1 MKMKKYIIIAPLIW
15 FFSCEDNDNNTT
27 YIKDTGIII
36 NEINYNSSELFNPSD
51 WIEIYNNS
59 IEIID
64 LSLWQ
69 LKDENDEHIFIIPS
83 QTILLPDEYLIFCKD
98 TLKFINCFPS
108 VTKLIGNLGFGL
120 GGGGDMIR
128 LYDSS
133 ESLVDIVNYD
143 DDDPWPILADGSGPT
158 LELKNP
164 NLDNETS
171 ENWSASEN
179 YGTPGE
185 ANSSLINN

>member
-1 MKMKKYIIIAPLIW
+1 MKKYILIILSIW
-15 FFSCEDNDNNTT
+15 LFSCEDNDNNTI

-36 NEINYNSSELFNPSD
+36 NEINYNSSDLFNPSD

-59 IEIID
+59 INAID

-69 LKDENDEHIFIIPS
+69 LKDENDGHIFTIPS

-98 TLKFINCFPS
+98 SVKFMNCFPS
-108 VTKLIGNLGFGL
+108 VTRLIGNLGFGL

-133 ESLVDIVNYD
+133 ESLVDIVEYD
-143 DDDPWPILADGSGPT
+143 DNDPWPILPDGNGPT

-164 NLDNETS
+164 YLDNGIS
-171 ENWSASEN
+171 ESWIASEN
-179 YGTPGE
+179 YGTPSE
-185 ANSSLINN
+185 PNSTLINN

>member
-15 FFSCEDNDNNTT
+15 FFSCEDNDNNTI

-83 QTILLPDEYLIFCKD
+83 QE
-98 TLKFINCFPS
+98 
-108 VTKLIGNLGFGL
+108 
-120 GGGGDMIR
+120 
-128 LYDSS
+128 
-133 ESLVDIVNYD
+133 E
-143 DDDPWPILADGSGPT
+143 
-158 LELKNP
+158 
-164 NLDNETS
+164 
-171 ENWSASEN
+171 
-179 YGTPGE
+179 
-185 ANSSLINN
+185 